1 MKTKLLL
8 CCLSF
13 LLFSTLHAQI
23 KCGFDARMNEMRR
36 QHPGYEN
43 EINNQVRKYILE
55 NQMSIARLAK
65 TQAAIYYIPVVVHV
79 LHTGGAVGST
89 YNPSAANI
97 TGAIDYLNAVYDG
110 TWTGSGG
117 AILGVGD
124 IQIKFVLATKDPNNN
139 ASTGINRIDASSL
152 ANYTAGGMF
161 LSSTGATELDVKN
174 LSRWDPTRYYNI
186 WVVNKIDGLDG
197 TAGSFVAGFAY
208 FPMPNNTTANNLRID
223 GTVMLATQ
231 MQPGRKTLPHEIGH
245 AFNLHHPFNGEVVVT
260 GVNTC
265 PANAVPSTDG
275 DAVSDTDPII
285 NPADDSYGGSAFGC
299 RTGTNSC
306 TGGAYNDF
314 TEKNFMNYTSCY
326 QLFTPGQKTRML
338 AAAAVSTR
346 SGLTSSWANNQGT
359 YPTTWVA
366 PVAPVVTP
374 ASAISP
380 PFANALGILYVSL
393 NGNKVYSLNATQ
405 DGGYV
410 DNVKWYNLFLVEA
423 NTGYTMELGLRNS
436 GNAEQVGVWIDFDGN
451 GSFNDVNERVFY
463 SINNAASSTLTF
475 NFTTPTALSG
485 SIVRMRIM
493 NNFSTIYGYTP
504 LNGAS
509 ASTGEGQSEDY
520 PVFLKTSGVLPLTL
534 LKFSGYTKNANNY
547 LSWTTSRE
555 TNTREFVVQRSFN
568 GGAYTSVG
576 TIDAQGNS
584 NREINYQL
592 TDKEM
597 NTGQYN
603 YRLKMLDVNEAF
615 TYSHTV
621 SLTVDAPLKTTILT
635 NPFTTTIKLLL
646 PAQSG
651 IVTLRVF
658 DALGKTLLQKSVN
671 SASGNFVELNVDPSV
686 ANGIYFLQT
695 TVNNKSSVQKLVKQ

>member
-8 CCLSF
+8 CCLSS
-13 LLFSTLHAQI
+13 LLFFSTLHAQI

-43 EINNQVRKYILE
+43 EINNHVRKYIIE
-55 NQMSIARLAK
+55 NQLSIARLAK

-89 YNPSAANI
+89 YNPTAANI
-97 TGAIDYLNAVYDG
+97 AGAIDYLNAVYDG

-124 IQIKFVLATKDPNNN
+124 IQIKFVLATKDPDNN

-174 LSRWDPTRYYNI
+174 LSRWDPARYYNI

-208 FPMPNNTTANNLRID
+208 FPMPNNTTTNNLRRD

-245 AFNLHHPFNGEVVVT
+245 AFNLHHPFQGETDVT
-260 GVNTC
+260 GMNTC
-265 PANAVPSTDG
+265 PVNGNPATDG
-275 DAVSDTDPII
+275 DACADTDPTV
-285 NPADDSYGGSAFGC
+285 NPADDGYGGSAFSC

-306 TGGAYNDF
+306 NGAAYNDY
-314 TEKNFMNYTSCY
+314 TEKNFMNYTFCY

-338 AAAAVSTR
+338 AAASLSTR

-366 PVAPVVTP
+366 PAAPAVTP
-374 ASAISP
+374 VPALN
-380 PFANALGILYVSL
+380 FADYLGIMYVSL
-393 NGNKVYSLNATQ
+393 NGNKIYSLNTTQ

-410 DNVKWYNLFLVEA
+410 NNVKWYNLFQVEA

-436 GNAEQVGVWIDFDGN
+436 GNAEQIGVWIDYDGN

-463 SINNAASSTLTF
+463 SINNAATSTLSF

-485 SIVRMRIM
+485 AIVRMRIM
-493 NNFSTIYGYTP
+493 NDFSTIYGRTP

-509 ASTGEGQSEDY
+509 ATMDAGQAEDY
-520 PVFLKTSGVLPLTL
+520 PVFLRTSGVLPLTL
-534 LKFSGYTKNANNY
+534 LKFSGHSKNGNNY
-547 LSWTTSRE
+547 LSWTTNSE
-555 TNTREFVVQRSFN
+555 TGTKEFVVQRSFN
-568 GGAYTSVG
+568 GGEYASVG
-576 TIDAQGNS
+576 TVDAQGNS
-584 NREINYQL
+584 NSEINYQF

-597 NTGQYN
+597 SSGQYN
-603 YRLKMLDVNEAF
+603 YRLKMVDVNDAF
-615 TYSHTV
+615 TYSKSV
-621 SLTVDAPLKTTILT
+621 SLTLDAPLKTTILT
-635 NPFTTTIKLLL
+635 NPFTTTIKLLV

-651 IVTLRVF
+651 AVTVRLF
-658 DALGKTLLQKSVN
+658 DAVGKTLLQRNVN
-671 SASGNFVELNVDPSV
+671 TAAGNFVELNIDPST
-686 ANGIYFLQT
+686 ASGIYFLQT
-695 TVNNKSSVQKLVKQ
+695 TVYNKSSVQKLVKQ